1 MYERDGATSSYTQ
14 LGQSLFGAKVK
25 DNFGNQVSLSSNGMI
40 VAIGADDGLAAMS
53 DDYVEVFAWD
63 DVASNFK
70 QLGQT
75 LYGESHDDSF
85 GTSLSLSGDGEA
97 LAVAAPHNDGNGED
111 SGEVKVFNNR
121 LPTGR
126 PTNKVR
132 HDQAK

>member
-1 MYERDGATSSYTQ
+1 MMVLQRQ
-14 LGQSLFGAKVK
+14 RVRQKR
-25 DNFGNQVSLSSNGMI
+25 N
-40 VAIGADDGLAAMS
+40 
-53 DDYVEVFAWD
+53 D
-63 DVASNFK
+63 DVASNYK

-121 LPTGR
+121 LPSAR

-132 HDQAK
+132 HDKAK